1 MEHRSCRLVGGLVS
15 RGFVAALLAWGGAPS
30 AGESGA
36 AVPSPGE
43 LVRVQGGSFR
53 MGDLFGDG
61 QENER
66 PVHTVTLRSFLISS
80 TEVTVGQFRQF
91 VAATSYRTSAEH
103 PENTDG
109 FEKTMARVS
118 AGAVS
123 GADRL
128 LLRYRL
134 LQEVDGAAIWDS
146 DRNRW
151 LPYAAGTSWKSPGF
165 AQTDEHPVVAVSWD
179 DAIRY
184 CNWLSRKHGLPPAYD
199 EESGRLLDS
208 SGRPAI
214 SVHETSGYRLP
225 TEAEWEYAA
234 RAGGRELR
242 FGSGQNVARAGEI
255 NFRADAGAYAYLEK
269 GTNRKGTVPVGS
281 LPPNALGLHEMSGN
295 AWEWASDHH
304 STYTTEDAIDPY
316 LMPPEGA
323 IPQQTLRG
331 GRWGGDASEA
341 RVSARSWWLRNDRC
355 NNSGFRVAR
364 SEGPAKR

>member
-1 MEHRSCRLVGGLVS
+1 VKHRSRVLGGGWVS
-15 RGFVAALLAWGGAPS
+15 DLFVVALLVWGGTPS
-30 AGESGA
+30 AAEAGA
-36 AVPSPGE
+36 TPSSPGE
-43 LVRVQGGSFR
+43 LVLVQGGTFR

-66 PVHTVTLRSFLISS
+66 PVHTVTLRSFMISS

-109 FEKTMARVS
+109 FEKTMARVG
-118 AGAVS
+118 AGAAP

-146 DRNRW
+146 NRNRW
-151 LPYAAGTSWKSPGF
+151 LPYASGSSWKSPGF

-184 CNWLSRKHGLPPAYD
+184 CNWLSRKHGLAPAYD

-208 SGRPAI
+208 SGRPAA
-214 SVHETSGYRLP
+214 SVDETSGYRLP

-234 RAGGRELR
+234 RAGGREVR
-242 FGSGQNVARAGEI
+242 FGSGQNVARAAEI
-255 NFRADAGAYAYLEK
+255 NFRADAGTYAYLEK
-269 GTNRKGTVPVGS
+269 GTNRKGTVVVGS
-281 LPPNALGLHEMSGN
+281 LPPNALGLYEMSGN
-295 AWEWASDHH
+295 AWEWVSDHH
-304 STYTTEDAIDPY
+304 ATYTGEDATDPY
-316 LMPPEGA
+316 SMPPAGA
-323 IPQQTLRG
+323 LPQQTLRG
-331 GRWGGDASEA
+331 GRWGGDASEV

-355 NNSGFRVAR
+355 NNSGFRIAR
-364 SEGPAKR
+364 SEAPARR